1 MDSTLNMHVKTYSA
15 HGNDLETRLYIK
27 KKTNQLPNKQIIK
40 KYTLREDHI
49 FFFMTF
55 DIQVNK

>member
-27 KKTNQLPNKQIIK
+27 EKQIN
-40 KYTLREDHI
+40 YQT
-49 FFFMTF
+49 
-55 DIQVNK
+55 NK